1 MIYPIVVYG
10 HPILRKKSRELRKDE
25 EGLKEFIDNM
35 WETMY
40 VSDGIGLAAPQVG
53 KSVRLIVIDAE
64 SLSADDPSLKGF
76 KKTFINPEII
86 ERKGE
91 MNPFNEGCLSIPNI
105 REDVIRKPRIRIRYY
120 DENFELHDEYYGGI
134 ASRIIQHEYDHL
146 EGILFTDLVQPLRKR
161 LLKNKLNAI
170 SKGKFEASYN
180 TILPKKKLNSESLLY
195 KPI

>member
-25 EGLKEFIDNM
+25 EGLQEFLESM

-53 KSVRLIVIDAE
+53 KAVRLFVINAN
-64 SLSADDPSLKGF
+64 SLSDDDPSLKGF
-76 KKTFINPEII
+76 KKAFINPEII
-86 ERKGE
+86 ERTGVLS
-91 MNPFNEGCLSIPNI
+91 PFNEGCLSIPNI
-105 REDVIRKPRIRIRYY
+105 REDVAREPGIRIRYY
-120 DENFELHDEYYGGI
+120 DENFELHDEHYDGI

-146 EGILFTDLVQPLRKR
+146 EGILFTDLVQPLKKR

-170 SKGKFEASYN
+170 SKGKFEASYK
-180 TILPKKKLNSESLLY
+180 TILPKKKLNSETLL
-195 KPI
+195 